1 MNKAPFSSRDLAM
14 VLSCFNRTF
23 NIQNSSFATVSLDL
37 EENKKRK
44 EEKKREERREKREE
58 KKKKRKKEE
67 EQCQHT
73 VKEGHSRK

>member
-37 EENKKRK
+37 EEKKKRRK
-44 EEKKREERREKREE
+44 EEKKKRREKR
-58 KKKKRKKEE
+58 KKKNRKKEE

-73 VKEGHSRK
+73 VKVGHSRK